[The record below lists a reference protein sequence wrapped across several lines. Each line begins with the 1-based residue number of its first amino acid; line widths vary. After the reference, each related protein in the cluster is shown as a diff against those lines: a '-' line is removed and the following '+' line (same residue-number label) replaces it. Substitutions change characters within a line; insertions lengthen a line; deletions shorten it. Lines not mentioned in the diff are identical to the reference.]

1 MFRVNELTM
10 MNEKLKIQLEEREKS
25 VQSLQRQIN
34 NLETRLG
41 ERTSY
46 DLPETD
52 TARQMRG
59 ETDALHEALRNI
71 AEAVINDADD
81 YEDEEGRRS
90 ISPTRARSVSPSAR
104 ARSPLLR
111 DRSKSPM
118 ARSRSPA
125 LADATFS
132 AVQAALNKRQLQLS
146 EARAKLRA
154 SQDHNGSIR
163 KQMDD
168 LDNERR
174 RLELQVLQLKE
185 DVDIL

>member
-1 MFRVNELTM
+1 M
-10 MNEKLKIQLEEREKS
+10 MNEKLKIQLEEREKTITN
-25 VQSLQRQIN
+25 LQRNIN

-41 ERTSY
+41 EQRSY

-52 TARQMRG
+52 TARAMRM
-59 ETDALHEALRNI
+59 ETDAIHEALRNI
-71 AEAVINDADD
+71 AEAVINDA
-81 YEDEEGRRS
+81 EDGEYDGERS
-90 ISPTRARSVSPSAR
+90 VSPTRARSTSPRAR
-104 ARSPLLR
+104 AKSPGLR
-111 DRSKSPM
+111 DRSSSPY

-125 LADATFS
+125 FADATFS

-146 EARAKLRA
+146 EARAKLKA
-154 SQDHNGSIR
+154 SQDHNGAIR